1 MTKGINI
8 VPFFFFQLLQ
18 LMVTMADEECIF
30 FASFMMMEDNL
41 GDTADS
47 SADDH
52 HSISSI
58 LLVMFQYNYIPIPI
72 ISPFIPMNSQV
83 GAYMSIAI
91 YKTMCHGQS
100 WFVYTYWRMVINPL
114 SNLAVVRISILGWMT
129 INHIYPYMMFVVIFT
144 LYSSIYIYP
153 LSLSLSL
160 HVYIYI
166 IYIYTLWLFNV
177 AMENG
182 PFIDDL

>member
-1 MTKGINI
+1 
-8 VPFFFFQLLQ
+8 
-18 LMVTMADEECIF
+18 
-30 FASFMMMEDNL
+30 
-41 GDTADS
+41 
-47 SADDH
+47 
-52 HSISSI
+52 
-58 LLVMFQYNYIPIPI
+58 
-72 ISPFIPMNSQV
+72 
-83 GAYMSIAI
+83 
-91 YKTMCHGQS
+91 
-100 WFVYTYWRMVINPL
+100 MVINPL

-166 IYIYTLWLFNV
+166 LYIYTLWLFNV